1 MYVAYI
7 VEYNK
12 WRRIL
17 CRRVIAKIA
26 RNIGATASVILHT
39 CYAIRVVLGE
49 DAVHVGV
56 YFFNVGITMLLGQAN
71 ICV

>member
-1 MYVAYI
+1 MLCH
-7 VEYNK
+7 
-12 WRRIL
+12 RITAE
-17 CRRVIAKIA
+17 ITFS
-26 RNIGATASVILHT
+26 IGATASFILHT

-56 YFFNVGITMLLGQAN
+56 YFCNIGIIMLLGQAY

>member
-1 MYVAYI
+1 M
-7 VEYNK
+7 
-12 WRRIL
+12 L
-17 CRRVIAKIA
+17 CHREPAKIA
-26 RNIGATASVILHT
+26 CNIGATASVILHT

-56 YFFNVGITMLLGQAN
+56 CFCNIGITMLLGQAN